1 MPTVRAAVE
10 ADMRT
15 LVDIYNAEVE
25 GGISTFDTQPVTRD
39 RFEGSLGTGQL
50 GIGHQGD
57 HLLVAVENGQVLG
70 YASSH
75 AYRPRPAY
83 DGSREVS
90 VYLHP
95 ASRGRG
101 VARALYAV
109 LLPLMATSGVHTAVA
124 VVALPNPASVA
135 LHTSFG
141 FAHVGTLQEVGR
153 KFGRYIDTALYQL
166 TFAGPGQ

>member
-1 MPTVRAAVE
+1 MPTVRGAVE
-10 ADMRT
+10 ADMLT

-25 GGISTFDTQPVTRD
+25 GGISTFDTQPVTRE
-39 RFEGSLGTGQL
+39 RFEGSLGTD
-50 GIGHQGD
+50 HQGD
-57 HLLVAVENGQVLG
+57 HLLVAVEDGQVLG

-141 FAHVGTLQEVGR
+141 FAHVGTLQEVGH

-166 TFAGPGQ
+166 TFAAPGQ